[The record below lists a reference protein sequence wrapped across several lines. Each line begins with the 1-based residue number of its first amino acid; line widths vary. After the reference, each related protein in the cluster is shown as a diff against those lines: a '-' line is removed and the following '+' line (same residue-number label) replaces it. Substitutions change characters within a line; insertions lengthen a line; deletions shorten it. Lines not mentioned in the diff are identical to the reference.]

1 MELTNKNQAMIRLG
15 EERIMIETENRNLK
29 NELSEIEEALLLL
42 KEENLQLND
51 YLREKKLALENDKS
65 LEWSYKIEEL
75 QLDIS

>member
-1 MELTNKNQAMIRLG
+1 MIRLG

-51 YLREKKLALENDKS
+51 YLREKKIALENDKS
-65 LEWSYKIEEL
+65 L
-75 QLDIS
+75 

>member
-51 YLREKKLALENDKS
+51 YLREKKIALENDKS
-65 LEWSYKIEEL
+65 L
-75 QLDIS
+75 